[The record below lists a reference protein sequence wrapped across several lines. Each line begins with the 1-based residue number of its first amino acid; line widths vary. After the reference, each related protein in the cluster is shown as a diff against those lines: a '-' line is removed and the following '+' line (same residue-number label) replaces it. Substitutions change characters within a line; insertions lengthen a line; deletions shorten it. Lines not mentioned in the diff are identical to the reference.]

1 MQRALRRKE
10 KYAVDVTQLSLIPP
24 WQWPAESGYV
34 LAKVLEDRQAPA
46 SKRLL
51 AAELAGEIVAMSDE
65 LADVLLSLLADA
77 GAAAELRAQAAVSLG
92 PVLEQMDLDSDGLDE
107 FLDEL
112 DDQPISELTF
122 HRIQETLRARY
133 RQADLPKLVRRRIL
147 EASVRAPRDWHR
159 DAIRAAYA
167 DADREW
173 RLTAVFAMG
182 YVRGF
187 DPQIVAALED
197 ADDEIRYEAV
207 GAAGNWGVD
216 AAWPYVANL
225 LTSADTDKL
234 LLLAAIEAAASIRP
248 EEARPMISDLTDS
261 ADAEVAQAASTA
273 LVMTLP
279 IDDPEFDEEPGPGN
293 LRLIQ

>member
-1 MQRALRRKE
+1 MQRASRRKE

-34 LAKVLEDRQAPA
+34 LAKVLKDRQAPV
-46 SKRLL
+46 SQRLL
-51 AAELAGEIVAMSDE
+51 AAELAGDIAAMSDE
-65 LADVLLSLLADA
+65 LADVLLSILADA
-77 GAAAELRAQAAVSLG
+77 GAPTELRAQAAISLG
-92 PVLEQMDLDSDGLDE
+92 PILEQMDGDDGLDD
-107 FLDEL
+107 LLAEL

-122 HRIQETLRARY
+122 HRIQETLRVRY

-187 DPQIVAALED
+187 DAQIVAALED
-197 ADDEIRYEAV
+197 ADAEIFYEAV
-207 GAAGNWGVD
+207 GAAGNWGVA

-225 LTSADTDKL
+225 LTSAATDKL